1 MPRGIATWKKRR
13 RYTRGIPV
21 VSGSIPWP
29 CRGRFCSGDAP
40 YAHGAD
46 TASNRERQKIY
57 QAFNESAGYT
67 AAGISNA
74 KARASYVGHDD
85 WREIVS
91 PLCYVVFVANTNIYP
106 IMSYRRL
113 FILFPFFLYFLR
125 GIIRG
130 KIDLALKK
138 KKKKIKRKTYPC
150 WIFLKYRVLYFLARI
165 ASYVSWNYVSWSST
179 DSTDDRYSVLILPMI
194 GTVYWFYR
202 LVGSFHFFPLSSV
215 FDRSPGTVET
225 GGSHD
230 SRTGRYKKQNEEIR
244 VKSIIWIDINA

>member
-91 PLCYVVFVANTNIYP
+91 PLCYVVFVVNTNIYP

-125 GIIRG
+125 GIIPG
-130 KIDLALKK
+130 KIDLAFKK
-138 KKKKIKRKTYPC
+138 KKEEKKEKR
-150 WIFLKYRVLYFLARI
+150 IHVEYF
-165 ASYVSWNYVSWSST
+165 
-179 DSTDDRYSVLILPMI
+179 
-194 GTVYWFYR
+194 
-202 LVGSFHFFPLSSV
+202 
-215 FDRSPGTVET
+215 
-225 GGSHD
+225 
-230 SRTGRYKKQNEEIR
+230 
-244 VKSIIWIDINA
+244 

>member
-21 VSGSIPWP
+21 VSGSIPRP

-40 YAHGAD
+40 YAHCAD
-46 TASNRERQKIY
+46 TASNRQRQKIY

-125 GIIRG
+125 GIIPG
-130 KIDLALKK
+130 KIDLAIKK
-138 KKKKIKRKTYPC
+138 KKKKNVSMLN
-150 WIFLKYRVLYFLARI
+150 IFEISIIIPFGSHSELCFLERT
-165 ASYVSWNYVSWSST
+165 SST

-194 GTVYWFYR
+194 GTVY
-202 LVGSFHFFPLSSV
+202 
-215 FDRSPGTVET
+215 
-225 GGSHD
+225 
-230 SRTGRYKKQNEEIR
+230 
-244 VKSIIWIDINA
+244 

>member
-21 VSGSIPWP
+21 VSGSIPRP

-46 TASNRERQKIY
+46 TASNRQRQKIY

-125 GIIRG
+125 GIIPRN
-130 KIDLALKK
+130 IDLAFKK
-138 KKKKIKRKTYPC
+138 KKTYPC
-150 WIFLKYRVLYFLARI
+150 WISLKYRLLYLLARI
-165 ASYVSWNYVSWSST
+165 ANYVSWNARVPP
-179 DSTDDRYSVLILPMI
+179 ILPMI

-202 LVGSFHFFPLSSV
+202 WSV
-215 FDRSPGTVET
+215 
-225 GGSHD
+225 
-230 SRTGRYKKQNEEIR
+230 
-244 VKSIIWIDINA
+244 